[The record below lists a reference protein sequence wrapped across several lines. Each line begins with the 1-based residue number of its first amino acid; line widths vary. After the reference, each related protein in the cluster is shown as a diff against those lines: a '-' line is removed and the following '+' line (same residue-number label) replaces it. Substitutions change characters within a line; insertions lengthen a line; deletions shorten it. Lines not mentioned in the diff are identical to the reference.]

1 MRARDFYD
9 LVSGRRR
16 GPVASLLR
24 LGLLL
29 AEGPY
34 RIGVWWRNRR
44 YDTKDD
50 LSHQL
55 DVPVMSVGN
64 LTLGGTGKTPMVKWL
79 AGWLRQQDVRVTLIS
94 RGYGA
99 DEGGMNDEAM
109 ELEDSLPDV
118 PHIQNPN
125 RVEAGQVAVDE
136 LASQLILLDDGFQHR
151 RLRRDLDIVLIDATE
166 PFGFGH
172 LFPRGALREPV
183 ASLRR
188 AQAICLTRSDMVD
201 EAARIAIQER
211 VHKVAPQAIWCE
223 SITKPIGLLSVDES
237 GNATEL
243 VELEEIRNK
252 QVVAFCGLGNPEAF
266 RHTVESLGAKLV
278 ATKEYPDH
286 HNYTA
291 EDIRHLGEL
300 AAGSQADMLICS
312 HKDLVKVRVPEIN
325 GISVQAIVVG
335 AEFTVGEERLKDIL
349 QPIVEEAQKVDGF
362 YEEVTTT
369 EMI

>member
-9 LVSGRRR
+9 LVSGRWR
-16 GPVASLLR
+16 GPFASLVR
-24 LGLLL
+24 ICLLL

-34 RIGVWWRNRR
+34 RVGVWWRNRR
-44 YDTKDD
+44 YDTKED

-55 DVPVMSVGN
+55 DIPVVSVGN

-79 AGWLRQQDVRVTLIS
+79 AGWFRQQDVRVTLIS

-99 DEGGMNDEAM
+99 DEQGVNDEAM

-151 RLRRDLDIVLIDATE
+151 RIRRDLDIVLIDATE

-183 ASLRR
+183 TSLRR
-188 AQAICLTRSDMVD
+188 AQAICLTRSNMVD
-201 EAARIAIQER
+201 EADRSAIKER
-211 VHKVAPQAIWCE
+211 VYRTAPQAIWCE
-223 SITKPIGLLSVDES
+223 SITKPIGLLSVDEA

-243 VELEEIRNK
+243 VELEDVRSK
-252 QVVAFCGLGNPEAF
+252 RVVAFCGLGNPEAF
-266 RHTVESLGAKLV
+266 RHTVESLGTKLV

-291 EDIRHLGEL
+291 EDIRQLGEL
-300 AAGSQADMLICS
+300 AAGSQADLLICS

-325 GISVQAIVVG
+325 GIAVQAIVIG
-335 AEFTVGEERLKDIL
+335 AEFTVGEKLLKKLL
-349 QPIVEEAQKVDGF
+349 QPIIEKSRRVDGF
-362 YEEVTTT
+362 YEEVFTT
-369 EMI
+369 ELM